1 MDKRKLDQFKKLS
14 IEDGEVKSI
23 QKFVN
28 SEKINESLLDHSE
41 RMFDLEF
48 IVKQKAQLKYLETK
62 QQKFQ

>member
-14 IEDGEVKSI
+14 IDSGEANI

-28 SEKINESLLDHSE
+28 SEKINETLLDHTE

-48 IVKQKAQLKYLETK
+48 IIKQKAQLKYLEVK
-62 QQKFQ
+62 QQKF